1 MEAEPPVPRAALAV
15 PDSPQAVTAPDSP
28 PKDARPGRGSRVK
41 LTATR
46 AAGARPAPPPLPPG
60 AESAAAAAA
69 AAQPKASAAPI
80 YEMLVRTNGRGS
92 PPSHLWLSGCSFAM

>member
-1 MEAEPPVPRAALAV
+1 MEAAEPPAPRAALTAP

-28 PKDARPGRGSRVK
+28 PKDAPGTGSRVK

-46 AAGARPAPPPLPPG
+46 PAGARPAPPPLPPA

-80 YEMLVRTNGRGS
+80 YEMLVRTNGCM
-92 PPSHLWLSGCSFAM
+92 SHLWLFLRHVRG